1 MTRIFI
7 APSKYIQGPGLIKK
21 LEHYTA
27 MAGSGKPY
35 ILVDSFIAQSYKADI
50 VSSYEAKNIDYHFE
64 EFGSESSQTEIQKHL
79 DKVQQ
84 ESYSVIV
91 GIGGGKTIDT
101 AKAIAH
107 YSNLPVYVAPTAAS
121 TDAPTSALSVLYTEA
136 GEFDQYLFLKQN
148 PNAVIVDEELIVN
161 APARLFRAGMGDA
174 LATYYEADAH
184 SRAHSTTMA
193 GGIASQA
200 ALALTRLC
208 LKILLEDGVK
218 ASKAVEAKALTKAV
232 SNVIEANTL
241 LSGLGFESGGVAGAH
256 AIHNGMTAIPEL
268 HDLLHGEKVAFGTLT
283 QMVLENRPLEE
294 IDEIIEFCQE
304 VGLPT
309 NFDELGIP
317 DVSKEQ
323 LLEVAKIANG
333 ENDTMSTMGF
343 KITDEDIVAAMYSLD
358 SLSRDFDW
366 IPS

>member
-21 LEHYTA
+21 LEQYTA
-27 MAGSGKPY
+27 NAGSGKPY
-35 ILVDSFIAQSYKADI
+35 LLVDSFIAQSYKADI
-50 VSSYEAKNIDYHFE
+50 ISSYEDKNIDYHFE
-64 EFGSESSQTEIQKHL
+64 VCGAECSQEEIQKHL
-79 DKVQQ
+79 EQVKEGD
-84 ESYSVIV
+84 YAVIV

-101 AKAIAH
+101 TKAVA
-107 YSNLPVYVAPTAAS
+107 YYADLPVYVAPTAAS
-121 TDAPTSALSVLYTEA
+121 TDAPTSALSVLYTED
-136 GEFDQYLFLKQN
+136 GEFDTYLFLKQN
-148 PNAVIVDEELIVN
+148 PDAVLVDEELIVN
-161 APARLFRAGMGDA
+161 APVRLFRAGMGDA

-184 SRAHSTTMA
+184 SRSHSTTMA
-193 GGIASQA
+193 GGIATQS

-208 LKILLEDGVK
+208 LRVLLEDGVK

-283 QMVLENRPLEE
+283 QMVLENRSLDE

-309 NFDELGIP
+309 NFEELGIP
-317 DVSKEQ
+317 DVTKEQ
-323 LLEVAKIANG
+323 LMEVAKIANG
-333 ENDTMSTMGF
+333 ENDTMSAMGF
-343 KITDEDIVAAMYSLD
+343 KVSDEDIVAAMYSLD
-358 SLSRDFDW
+358 SLSKEFDW
-366 IPS
+366 LAE